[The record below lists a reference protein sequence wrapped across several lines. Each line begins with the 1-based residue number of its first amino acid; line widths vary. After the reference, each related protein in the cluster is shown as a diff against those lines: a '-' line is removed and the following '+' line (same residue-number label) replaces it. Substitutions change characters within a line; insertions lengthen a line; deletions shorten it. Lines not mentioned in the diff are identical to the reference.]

1 MEQSRLE
8 ECRRSRCVAVK
19 SDEKKFEGEEPPFM
33 PVETLALEPLVRMAT
48 QWKEDDIVEVYVQT
62 LPCSTS

>member
-8 ECRRSRCVAVK
+8 KCQRSRCVAVK
-19 SDEKKFEGEEPPFM
+19 GDEEKFEGEEPPFM
-33 PVETLALEPLVRMAT
+33 PVEALALEPLVGIVG
-48 QWKEDDIVEVYVQT
+48 QWKEGDIVEVCVQT

>member
-33 PVETLALEPLVRMAT
+33 PVETLALEPIVAIVT
-48 QWKEDDIVEVYVQT
+48 QWKEGDIMEVCVQT